1 MTTTCIYM
9 QSKLSNWP
17 FWALDFA
24 PALIGLTEDRRRW
37 QMLFSEI
44 NLGSLL
50 LVLEPLAISAIMS
63 PIPPRTPCS
72 LLDRPDFPFI
82 ILILP
87 TFFLKE
93 SHRFTCPYDSIRP
106 PRQCAK
112 LMGGSRPHSKAVS
125 TMAIT
130 VKEMVPTRK
139 SSLQSGCKTSRS
151 SPHDD
156 QTPVT

>member
-1 MTTTCIYM
+1 M

-24 PALIGLTEDRRRW
+24 PALIGLTEDRRWW

-44 NLGSLL
+44 NLGSPL
-50 LVLEPLAISAIMS
+50 LVWEPLAISVIM
-63 PIPPRTPCS
+63 PPRTPRS
-72 LLDRPDFPFI
+72 LLDRPGSPLI
-82 ILILP
+82 IQILP
-87 TFFLKE
+87 TVFLKE
-93 SHRFTCPYDSIRP
+93 CHRFTCPYDSIRQ

-125 TMAIT
+125 TVAIT
-130 VKEMVPTRK
+130 VKEMLPTRK
-139 SSLQSGCKTSRS
+139 SSLQSGCKTFRS